1 VLEALRPARVTVPE
15 ANEPAVAWLRQNGY
29 RVDMR
34 TPRMRLGPPVPWR
47 PEAIFG
53 AISLLSA

>member
-1 VLEALRPARVTVPE
+1 VTVPAE
-15 ANEPAVAWLRQNGY
+15 NEPAVRWLHRNGY
-29 RVDMR
+29 ALDMR